1 MNITLECM
9 PCFVRHTLEVLKEF
23 SSDDE
28 LNQRVLRHVL
38 NQMSELDFNMSPPEF
53 AAEIHDFIRLQL
65 KCDDPY
71 AEIKHSSNE
80 LARKLTEE
88 LADRVKCSSDPFR
101 VSVLYSIAG
110 NIIDSGV
117 SARTSYD
124 EIVKSIEMAELEKP
138 AIDDYENLVSAAKI
152 ADRILILGDNAG
164 EIFFDRLLLQN
175 FPAEKKLF
183 YAVKQG
189 AILNDATEED
199 AIAANLGDY
208 AQIIDNGT
216 RYPGTPMNKVSDS
229 FKSVFDC
236 ADLIISKGQANF
248 ETLSHS
254 QDPRIFFL
262 LRAKCEVIARKA
274 GVPKGSFLILQN
286 WEKIV

>member
-28 LNQRVLRHVL
+28 LNERVLRRVL
-38 NQMSELDFNMSPPEF
+38 NQMSELDFTMSPPEF

-65 KCDDPY
+65 QCDDPY
-71 AEIKHSSNE
+71 AEIKQNSNE

-88 LADRVKCSSDPFR
+88 LADRVKCSVDPFR
-101 VSVLYSIAG
+101 VAVLYSIAG

-117 SARTSYD
+117 SARTTYD

-138 AIDDYENLVSAAKI
+138 AIDDYDNLLRLAQKAE
-152 ADRILILGDNAG
+152 RILVLGDNAG

-175 FPAEKKLF
+175 FSAEKKLF

-189 AILNDATEED
+189 AILNDATKED
-199 AIAANLGDY
+199 AIAAGLDDY
-208 AQIIDNGT
+208 ARIIDNGT
-216 RYPGTPMNKVSDS
+216 RYPGTPMSKVSDS
-229 FKSVFDC
+229 FKAVFAA

-254 QDPRIFFL
+254 PDPRIFFL
-262 LRAKCEVIARKA
+262 LRAKCGVIARKA
-274 GVPKGSFLILQN
+274 GVPQGSFLILQN
-286 WEKIV
+286 REKIV